1 MPREPGGGDRPRRRP
16 SLAPDVDLPRG
27 FPDGWGSGRAEREA
41 LLGLTALRGTG
52 PLELRILAWREGS
65 ARGVLEAIRRGAA
78 GSKGDRER
86 AVSIRPGEIER
97 ALAALGGRVIVPAD
111 REYPPW
117 LRVIDDPPVALFALG
132 HPYPT
137 DRRSIAVVG
146 SRRATS
152 LGAEVARELG
162 RRLGAAGL
170 VVVSGAAAGIDGA
183 SHRGALL
190 GGGRT
195 VAVLGSGLD
204 VAFPSSSRGL
214 LERIRASGTL
224 LSEYPPGTGARP
236 HHFPARN
243 RIVVGAAE
251 AVVVVEGA
259 AKSGSRISVDHAL
272 EMGREVFAVPGP
284 VNAPLAQTPLSLLRE
299 GARLIRGADDL
310 FEDLGIDPGIPAEP
324 PPALEGAERAV
335 WEALVAPML
344 PELLAAEVRMTP
356 TEVVGVL
363 LELELRGLVRSEA
376 GRYRR
381 TLAGAPA

>member
-1 MPREPGGGDRPRRRP
+1 
-16 SLAPDVDLPRG
+16 
-27 FPDGWGSGRAEREA
+27 
-41 LLGLTALRGTG
+41 
-52 PLELRILAWREGS
+52 
-65 ARGVLEAIRRGAA
+65 VLEAIRLGAG

-86 AVSIRPGEIER
+86 SVSIRPGEIER
-97 ALAALGGRVIVPAD
+97 ALAALGGRVLVPAD
-111 REYPPW
+111 GEYPPW

-137 DRRSIAVVG
+137 DRRSIAIVG

-204 VAFPSSSRGL
+204 VVFPSSSRGL

-324 PPALEGAERAV
+324 PPALEGPERVV
-335 WEALVAPML
+335 WEALEAPML
-344 PELLAAEVRMTP
+344 PELLAAQVRMTP

-363 LELELRGLVRSEA
+363 LELELRGLVRSDA

-381 TLAGAPA
+381 TLGAGASS